1 MGKLTFVNLEATIF
15 VIVEENL
22 LLVLLCDDH
31 NVFTQGLQKLKK
43 KAKKQI
49 CEKSETWLWSCEIY
63 QIQKGKKKKTKKK
76 PTVRTCFGQTQI
88 PQTHCISPAQFL
100 FISFKNLLFQ
110 HTSLKSQHGFF
121 KLFTLVH

>member
-43 KAKKQI
+43 GQKA
-49 CEKSETWLWSCEIY
+49 
-63 QIQKGKKKKTKKK
+63 
-76 PTVRTCFGQTQI
+76 
-88 PQTHCISPAQFL
+88 
-100 FISFKNLLFQ
+100 NL
-110 HTSLKSQHGFF
+110 
-121 KLFTLVH
+121 